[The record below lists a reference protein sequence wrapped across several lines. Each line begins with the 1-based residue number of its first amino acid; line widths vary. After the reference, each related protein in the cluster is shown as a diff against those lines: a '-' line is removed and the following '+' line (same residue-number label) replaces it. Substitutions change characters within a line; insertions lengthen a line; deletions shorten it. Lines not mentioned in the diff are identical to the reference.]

1 MSEESGFIFT
11 VGQFPSLEQKN
22 NLDFCSRL
30 ILLGLLETSMD
41 IFAGK

>member
-11 VGQFPSLEQKN
+11 VAQFSSLEQKQFR
-22 NLDFCSRL
+22 FCSRL
-30 ILLGLLETSMD
+30 ITGLLETSMD

>member
-11 VGQFPSLEQKN
+11 VAQFSSLEQN

>member
-11 VGQFPSLEQKN
+11 VAISSLEQN